1 MAIVYRH
8 IRLDKNI
15 PFYIGI
21 GKTEKR
27 AYYKYLR
34 NNIWNQIVSKT
45 NYEVEILFKNLTWEQ
60 ACEKE
65 KEFIKL
71 YGRIDLKSGIL
82 ANQTDGG
89 DGNNNLSEETRKKIS
104 LAHKGNKYGLGHKHT
119 DEERKKIS
127 EALTGKPSKSPTK
140 FKKGNI
146 SWLAG
151 TKGIVKPN
159 KGSFTKENPPKS
171 RQIINIENNKLYK
184 TIRDAANENAINEKT
199 LWAMLNG
206 KVKNKTK
213 LRYANILL

>member
-27 AYYKYLR
+27 AYQKYFR
-34 NNIWNQIVSKT
+34 NNIWNQIISKT
-45 NYEVEILFKNLTWEQ
+45 KYDVEILFDNLSWEQ

-71 YGRIDLKSGIL
+71 YGRIDLKTGIL

-89 DGNNNLSEETRKKIS
+89 DGNNNFSEEARKKIS
-104 LAHKGNKYGLGHKHT
+104 LAHKGNKYGLGYKHT
-119 DEERKKIS
+119 VEERKKIS
-127 EALTGKPSKSPTK
+127 EALTGKPNKSRTK

-146 SWLAG
+146 SWLKG

-184 TIRDAANENAINEKT
+184 TIRDAANEYSINEKT
-199 LWAMLNG
+199 LWAILNG
-206 KVKNKTK
+206 KMKNKTQ
-213 LRYANILL
+213 LRYADILL